1 MDWFSKIFSV
11 GASSLVDSIGK
22 AVDSVTTSDEEKLI
36 LRNELSK
43 AMNEFKERMEDK
55 ILLKERELTIRHS
68 NDMASDSWLSKNIR
82 PILLIYLVFI
92 ISVLSMGD
100 SISYFNFDVKD
111 SYIEL
116 FEVLL
121 ITSFSFYFGSRGLEK
136 VTKIKTINGKS
147 GTN

>member
-1 MDWFSKIFSV
+1 
-11 GASSLVDSIGK
+11 
-22 AVDSVTTSDEEKLI
+22 
-36 LRNELSK
+36 
-43 AMNEFKERMEDK
+43 
-55 ILLKERELTIRHS
+55 
-68 NDMASDSWLSKNIR
+68 MASDSWLSKNIR